1 MNNDDQYQDSDSYE
15 QADYGASE
23 GDHYDAAVDEEVQQN
38 RRGGG
43 GLGDLAPRES
53 RKERRR
59 RLAMEQQ
66 NSPDDGSYDE
76 PSPHAEAGSGYS
88 DSHAAYSAE
97 PEPQDEHPV
106 EPAGPKTPRFG
117 FLKNLIGRSKMD
129 AEATESD
136 PVEESVH
143 EAAPEP
149 IALPMNAVIDPAMLA
164 EYGLDANALVSMGV
178 DPSTLPQFD
187 EEFLT
192 ELGINPQIVIDILR
206 RQAAAES
213 VPGKRKF
220 DTSKASWGRR
230 LGVAKRWAPAA
241 AALTGLTATG
251 AIWFMA
257 GGEEVKAIPEV
268 KTQQLAGAEAEAR
281 TKEAIAKADAGEP
294 AAEENQA
301 EPVTPEALPVAAAAA
316 PTESL
321 PGLPGS
327 DAPPLGLSE
336 PAAAAPPIALASA
349 DPVGLPPMPPE
360 TENLKD
366 PKDLPPMAD
375 LPALPSVGD
384 APPLPGSSAE
394 NALPVADA
402 KPPGMDLNAQ
412 PEASKSTDKANILP
426 PISAGIGAAALAA
439 DSLASPKLPETPPIG
454 EKPKVAIE
462 APPGDLPPLGNVS
475 EPPKTTLAEPPGLPP
490 LGAETPSVK
499 SESKPLQDVTPKV
512 DGSKATA
519 AVAGLA
525 AGLGIDKIVKKAD
538 ANPASKPV
546 EVKPEDAL
554 PSLGAQ
560 PPVDLPKKPEAAVGS
575 AALVAEKSADLPT
588 PGAGREP
595 ASAVNKNAI
604 PDSMKT
610 EAAQAQAGGSASHA
624 GLPEAKADWPTIPN
638 GRGRVLRSIAGSSA
652 SGGSQALAAA
662 AGVGGGMAI
671 ASMGNRNDR
680 ATAAS
685 FDPSQGSSGSEIA
698 PIKHLV
704 QSGENFWTISRD
716 YYGSGRYYK
725 ALWSAN
731 RNQVAKI
738 DQLHVGDTI
747 RIPAMEYLD
756 KSLIESSGVAKS
768 KRQGA
773 GNGDQNPSEVARSL
787 DSRAVR
793 TGNDIESK
801 PTEQEPAASKPKTS
815 KMPAV
820 EEPVNDKEIV
830 SQPLGETASKSN
842 APRHRVQP
850 GETLR
855 TIARDRLGDAR
866 RGDEIVALNAD
877 ILESTRSP
885 IIPGQILK
893 LPAGSKDD

>member
-23 GDHYDAAVDEEVQQN
+23 GDHYDAAMDEEVQQN

-76 PSPHAEAGSGYS
+76 PSPQAEAGTGYS
-88 DSHAAYSAE
+88 DPHATYSAE
-97 PEPQDEHPV
+97 PEPHDEHPV

-117 FLKNLIGRSKMD
+117 FLKNLMGRSKMD
-129 AEATESD
+129 AETTESEA
-136 PVEESVH
+136 VVESVH

-164 EYGLDANALVSMGV
+164 EYGLDANTLVSMGV

-257 GGEEVKAIPEV
+257 GGEESKAIPEV
-268 KTQQLAGAEAEAR
+268 QTQQLAGAEAEAR

-294 AAEENQA
+294 APEEKQA
-301 EPVTPEALPVAAAAA
+301 EPVTPEALPVAAVA
-316 PTESL
+316 PPNENL

-327 DAPPLGLSE
+327 E
-336 PAAAAPPIALASA
+336 AAPAIALASA
-349 DPVGLPPMPPE
+349 EPVGLPPMP
-360 TENLKD
+360 
-366 PKDLPPMAD
+366 D
-375 LPALPSVGD
+375 LPALPSIGD
-384 APPLPGSSAE
+384 APPLPTSTTDSGPA
-394 NALPVADA
+394 VADA
-402 KPPGMDLNAQ
+402 KPPGMDLNAP
-412 PEASKSTDKANILP
+412 PEAPKSADKTNILP
-426 PISAGIGAAALAA
+426 PVVAGIGAAALAA

-454 EKPKVAIE
+454 GTPKMALEV
-462 APPGDLPPLGNVS
+462 PPGDLPPLGNVS
-475 EPPKTTLAEPPGLPP
+475 EPPKSTLAEPPGLPP
-490 LGAETPSVK
+490 LGAEPPKVK
-499 SESKPLQDVTPKV
+499 SAPV

-519 AVAGLA
+519 AVAGIA
-525 AGLGIDKIVKKAD
+525 AGIGLDKIVKKPD
-538 ANPASKPV
+538 ANANTNTNANTKPV
-546 EVKPEDAL
+546 EVKPEAAL

-560 PPVDLPKKPEAAVGS
+560 PPVDLPKPVELPKKPEVLAGS
-575 AALVAEKSADLPT
+575 AALVGEKSI
-588 PGAGREP
+588 
-595 ASAVNKNAI
+595 AV

-610 EAAQAQAGGSASHA
+610 EPANVQAGGTASHA

-652 SGGSQALAAA
+652 SGGSKALAAA

-671 ASMGNRNDR
+671 ASLGNRNDR

-768 KRQGA
+768 KRQGS

-801 PTEQEPAASKPKTS
+801 PTEQEPPPSKPKTS
-815 KMPAV
+815 KRPAA
-820 EEPVNDKEIV
+820 EEPLNDKEIV
-830 SQPLGETASKSN
+830 SQPLGETASRSN

>member
-1 MNNDDQYQDSDSYE
+1 MSNDDRWNDESMNNDDQYQDSDSYE

-23 GDHYDAAVDEEVQQN
+23 GDHYDAAMDEEVQQN

-76 PSPHAEAGSGYS
+76 PSPQAETGPGYS
-88 DSHAAYSAE
+88 DPHAAYSAE
-97 PEPQDEHPV
+97 PEPHDEHPV

-117 FLKNLIGRSKMD
+117 FLKNLMGRSKMD
-129 AEATESD
+129 AETTESEA
-136 PVEESVH
+136 VVESVH

-257 GGEEVKAIPEV
+257 GGEESKAIPEV
-268 KTQQLAGAEAEAR
+268 QTQQLAGAEAEAR

-294 AAEENQA
+294 APEEQQA
-301 EPVTPEALPVAAAAA
+301 EPVTPEALPVAAVA
-316 PTESL
+316 PPNENL

-327 DAPPLGLSE
+327 E
-336 PAAAAPPIALASA
+336 AAPPIALASA
-349 DPVGLPPMPPE
+349 EPVGLPSMP
-360 TENLKD
+360 
-366 PKDLPPMAD
+366 D

-384 APPLPGSSAE
+384 APPLPTSTTDSGPA
-394 NALPVADA
+394 VADA
-402 KPPGMDLNAQ
+402 KPPGMDLNAP
-412 PEASKSTDKANILP
+412 PEAPKSTDKTNILP
-426 PISAGIGAAALAA
+426 PVAAGIGAAALAA

-454 EKPKVAIE
+454 EKPKVALE

-475 EPPKTTLAEPPGLPP
+475 EPPKSTLAEPPGLPP
-490 LGAETPSVK
+490 LGAEPPPVK
-499 SESKPLQDVTPKV
+499 PESKPLPDVTPKV

-525 AGLGIDKIVKKAD
+525 AGLGIDKIVKKVD

-546 EVKPEDAL
+546 EVKPEEVL

-604 PDSMKT
+604 PDSIKPET
-610 EAAQAQAGGSASHA
+610 AQSQSGGSASHA

-671 ASMGNRNDR
+671 ASLGNRNDR

-731 RNQVAKI
+731 RNQVVKI

-768 KRQGA
+768 KRQGT

-787 DSRAVR
+787 DNRAVR

>member
-23 GDHYDAAVDEEVQQN
+23 GDHYDAAMDEEVQQN

-76 PSPHAEAGSGYS
+76 PSPQAETGPGYS
-88 DSHAAYSAE
+88 DPHAAYSAE
-97 PEPQDEHPV
+97 PEPHDEHPV

-117 FLKNLIGRSKMD
+117 FLKNLMGRSKMD
-129 AEATESD
+129 AETTESEA
-136 PVEESVH
+136 VVESVH

-257 GGEEVKAIPEV
+257 GGEESKAIPEV
-268 KTQQLAGAEAEAR
+268 QTQQLAGAEAEAR

-294 AAEENQA
+294 APEEQQA
-301 EPVTPEALPVAAAAA
+301 EPVTPEALPVAAVA
-316 PTESL
+316 PPNENL

-327 DAPPLGLSE
+327 E
-336 PAAAAPPIALASA
+336 AAPPIALASA
-349 DPVGLPPMPPE
+349 EPVGLPSMP
-360 TENLKD
+360 
-366 PKDLPPMAD
+366 D

-384 APPLPGSSAE
+384 APPLPTSTTDSGPA
-394 NALPVADA
+394 VADA
-402 KPPGMDLNAQ
+402 KPPGMDLNAP
-412 PEASKSTDKANILP
+412 PEAPKSTDKTNILP
-426 PISAGIGAAALAA
+426 PVAAGIGAAALAA

-454 EKPKVAIE
+454 EKPKVALE

-475 EPPKTTLAEPPGLPP
+475 EPPKSTLAEPPGLPP
-490 LGAETPSVK
+490 LGAEPPPVK
-499 SESKPLQDVTPKV
+499 PESKPLPDVTPKV

-525 AGLGIDKIVKKAD
+525 AGLGIDKIVKKVD
-538 ANPASKPV
+538 ANPASQPV
-546 EVKPEDAL
+546 EVKPEEVL

-604 PDSMKT
+604 PDSIKPET
-610 EAAQAQAGGSASHA
+610 AQSQSGGSASHA

-671 ASMGNRNDR
+671 ASLGNRNDR

-731 RNQVAKI
+731 RNQVVKI

-768 KRQGA
+768 KRQGT

-787 DSRAVR
+787 DNRAVR

>member
-23 GDHYDAAVDEEVQQN
+23 GDHYDAAMDEEVQQN

-76 PSPHAEAGSGYS
+76 PSPQAETGPGYS
-88 DSHAAYSAE
+88 DPHAAYSAE
-97 PEPQDEHPV
+97 PEPHDEHPV

-117 FLKNLIGRSKMD
+117 FLKNLMGRSKMD
-129 AEATESD
+129 AETTESEA
-136 PVEESVH
+136 VVESVH

-164 EYGLDANALVSMGV
+164 EYGLDANDLVSMGV

-257 GGEEVKAIPEV
+257 GGEESKAIPEV
-268 KTQQLAGAEAEAR
+268 QTQQLAGAEAEAR

-294 AAEENQA
+294 APEEQQA
-301 EPVTPEALPVAAAAA
+301 EPVTPEALPVAAVA
-316 PTESL
+316 PPNENL

-327 DAPPLGLSE
+327 E
-336 PAAAAPPIALASA
+336 AAPPIALASA
-349 DPVGLPPMPPE
+349 EPVGLPSMP
-360 TENLKD
+360 
-366 PKDLPPMAD
+366 D

-384 APPLPGSSAE
+384 APPLPTSTTDSGPA
-394 NALPVADA
+394 VADA
-402 KPPGMDLNAQ
+402 KPPGMDLNAP
-412 PEASKSTDKANILP
+412 PEAPKSTDKTNILP
-426 PISAGIGAAALAA
+426 PVAAGIGAAALAA

-454 EKPKVAIE
+454 EKPKVALE

-475 EPPKTTLAEPPGLPP
+475 EPPKSTLAEPPGLPP
-490 LGAETPSVK
+490 LGAEPPPVK
-499 SESKPLQDVTPKV
+499 PESKPLPDVTPKV

-525 AGLGIDKIVKKAD
+525 AGLGIDKIVKKVD

-546 EVKPEDAL
+546 EVKPEEVL

-604 PDSMKT
+604 PDSIKPET
-610 EAAQAQAGGSASHA
+610 AQSQSGGSASHA

-671 ASMGNRNDR
+671 ASLGNRNDR

-731 RNQVAKI
+731 RNQVVKI

-768 KRQGA
+768 KRQGT

-787 DSRAVR
+787 DNRAVR

>member
-1 MNNDDQYQDSDSYE
+1 MQS
-15 QADYGASE
+15 
-23 GDHYDAAVDEEVQQN
+23 
-38 RRGGG
+38 
-43 GLGDLAPRES
+43 
-53 RKERRR
+53 
-59 RLAMEQQ
+59 
-66 NSPDDGSYDE
+66 
-76 PSPHAEAGSGYS
+76 
-88 DSHAAYSAE
+88 
-97 PEPQDEHPV
+97 
-106 EPAGPKTPRFG
+106 
-117 FLKNLIGRSKMD
+117 
-129 AEATESD
+129 
-136 PVEESVH
+136 
-143 EAAPEP
+143 
-149 IALPMNAVIDPAMLA
+149 
-164 EYGLDANALVSMGV
+164 
-178 DPSTLPQFD
+178 
-187 EEFLT
+187 
-192 ELGINPQIVIDILR
+192 
-206 RQAAAES
+206 
-213 VPGKRKF
+213 
-220 DTSKASWGRR
+220 
-230 LGVAKRWAPAA
+230 
-241 AALTGLTATG
+241 
-251 AIWFMA
+251 
-257 GGEEVKAIPEV
+257 
-268 KTQQLAGAEAEAR
+268 QQLAGAEAEAR

-294 AAEENQA
+294 APEEKQA
-301 EPVTPEALPVAAAAA
+301 EPVTPEALPVAAVA
-316 PTESL
+316 PPNENL

-327 DAPPLGLSE
+327 E
-336 PAAAAPPIALASA
+336 AAPPIALASA
-349 DPVGLPPMPPE
+349 EPVGLPPMP
-360 TENLKD
+360 
-366 PKDLPPMAD
+366 D

-384 APPLPGSSAE
+384 APPLPTSTTDSGPA
-394 NALPVADA
+394 VADA
-402 KPPGMDLNAQ
+402 KPPGMDLNAP
-412 PEASKSTDKANILP
+412 PEAPKSTDKTNILP
-426 PISAGIGAAALAA
+426 PVAAGIGAAALAA

-454 EKPKVAIE
+454 EKPKVALE

-475 EPPKTTLAEPPGLPP
+475 EPPKSTLAEPPGLPP
-490 LGAETPSVK
+490 LGAEPPPVK
-499 SESKPLQDVTPKV
+499 PESKPLPDVTPKV

-525 AGLGIDKIVKKAD
+525 AGLGIDKIVKKVD

-546 EVKPEDAL
+546 EVKPEEAL

-671 ASMGNRNDR
+671 ASLGNRNDR

-787 DSRAVR
+787 DNRAVR

>member
-23 GDHYDAAVDEEVQQN
+23 GDHYDAAMDEEVQQN

-76 PSPHAEAGSGYS
+76 PSPQAETGPGYS
-88 DSHAAYSAE
+88 DPHAAYSAE
-97 PEPQDEHPV
+97 PEPHDEHPV

-117 FLKNLIGRSKMD
+117 FLKNLMGRSKMD
-129 AEATESD
+129 AETTESEA
-136 PVEESVH
+136 VVESVH

-257 GGEEVKAIPEV
+257 GGEESKAIPEV
-268 KTQQLAGAEAEAR
+268 QTQQLAGAEAEAR

-294 AAEENQA
+294 APEEQQA
-301 EPVTPEALPVAAAAA
+301 EPVTPEALPVAAVA
-316 PTESL
+316 PPNENL

-327 DAPPLGLSE
+327 E
-336 PAAAAPPIALASA
+336 AAPPIALASA
-349 DPVGLPPMPPE
+349 EPVGLPSMP
-360 TENLKD
+360 
-366 PKDLPPMAD
+366 D

-384 APPLPGSSAE
+384 APPLPTSTTDSGPA
-394 NALPVADA
+394 VADA
-402 KPPGMDLNAQ
+402 KPPGMDLNAP
-412 PEASKSTDKANILP
+412 PEAPKSTDKTNILP
-426 PISAGIGAAALAA
+426 PVAAGIGAAALAA

-454 EKPKVAIE
+454 EKPKVALE

-475 EPPKTTLAEPPGLPP
+475 EPPKSTLAEPPGLPP
-490 LGAETPSVK
+490 LGAEPPPVK
-499 SESKPLQDVTPKV
+499 PESKPLPDVTPKV

-525 AGLGIDKIVKKAD
+525 AGLGIDKIVKKVD

-546 EVKPEDAL
+546 EVKPEEVL

-604 PDSMKT
+604 PDSIKPET
-610 EAAQAQAGGSASHA
+610 AQSQSGGSASHA

-671 ASMGNRNDR
+671 ASLGNRNDR

-731 RNQVAKI
+731 RNQVVKI

-768 KRQGA
+768 KRQGT

-787 DSRAVR
+787 DNRAVR

>member
-1 MNNDDQYQDSDSYE
+1 MSNDDRWNDESMNNDDQYQDSDSYE

-23 GDHYDAAVDEEVQQN
+23 GDHYDAAMDEEVQQN

-76 PSPHAEAGSGYS
+76 PSPQAETGPGYS
-88 DSHAAYSAE
+88 DPHAAYSAE
-97 PEPQDEHPV
+97 PEPHDEHPV

-117 FLKNLIGRSKMD
+117 FLKNLMGRSKMD
-129 AEATESD
+129 AETTESEA
-136 PVEESVH
+136 VVESVH

-220 DTSKASWGRR
+220 DTSKASWG

-257 GGEEVKAIPEV
+257 GGEESKAIPEV
-268 KTQQLAGAEAEAR
+268 QTQQLAGAEAEAR

-294 AAEENQA
+294 APEEQQA
-301 EPVTPEALPVAAAAA
+301 EPVTPEALPVAAVA
-316 PTESL
+316 PPNENL

-327 DAPPLGLSE
+327 E
-336 PAAAAPPIALASA
+336 AAPPIALASA
-349 DPVGLPPMPPE
+349 EPVGLPSMP
-360 TENLKD
+360 
-366 PKDLPPMAD
+366 D

-384 APPLPGSSAE
+384 APPLPTSTTDSGPA
-394 NALPVADA
+394 VADA
-402 KPPGMDLNAQ
+402 KPPGMDLNAP
-412 PEASKSTDKANILP
+412 PEAPKSTDKTNILP
-426 PISAGIGAAALAA
+426 PVAAGIGAAALAA

-454 EKPKVAIE
+454 EKPKVALE

-475 EPPKTTLAEPPGLPP
+475 EPPKSTLAEPPGLPP
-490 LGAETPSVK
+490 LGAEPPPVK
-499 SESKPLQDVTPKV
+499 PESKPLPDVTPKV

-525 AGLGIDKIVKKAD
+525 AGLGIDKIVKKVD

-546 EVKPEDAL
+546 EVKPEEVL

-604 PDSMKT
+604 PDSIKPET
-610 EAAQAQAGGSASHA
+610 AQSQSGGSASHA

-671 ASMGNRNDR
+671 ASLGNRNDR

-731 RNQVAKI
+731 RNQVVKI

-768 KRQGA
+768 KRQGT

-787 DSRAVR
+787 DNRAVR

>member
-23 GDHYDAAVDEEVQQN
+23 GDHYDAAMDEEVQQN

-76 PSPHAEAGSGYS
+76 PSPQAETGPGYS
-88 DSHAAYSAE
+88 DAAYSAE
-97 PEPQDEHPV
+97 PEPHDEHPV

-117 FLKNLIGRSKMD
+117 FLKNLMGRSKMD
-129 AEATESD
+129 AETTESEA
-136 PVEESVH
+136 VVESVH

-257 GGEEVKAIPEV
+257 GGEESKAIPEV
-268 KTQQLAGAEAEAR
+268 QTQQLAGAEAEAR

-294 AAEENQA
+294 APEEQQA
-301 EPVTPEALPVAAAAA
+301 EPVTPEALPVAAVA
-316 PTESL
+316 PPNENL

-327 DAPPLGLSE
+327 E
-336 PAAAAPPIALASA
+336 AAPPIALASA
-349 DPVGLPPMPPE
+349 EPVGLPSMP
-360 TENLKD
+360 
-366 PKDLPPMAD
+366 D

-384 APPLPGSSAE
+384 APPLPTSTTDSGPA
-394 NALPVADA
+394 VADA
-402 KPPGMDLNAQ
+402 KPPGMDLNAP
-412 PEASKSTDKANILP
+412 PEAPKSTDKTNILP
-426 PISAGIGAAALAA
+426 PVAAGIGAAALAA

-454 EKPKVAIE
+454 EKPKVALE

-475 EPPKTTLAEPPGLPP
+475 EPPKSTLAEPPGLPP
-490 LGAETPSVK
+490 LGAEPPPVK
-499 SESKPLQDVTPKV
+499 PESKPLPDVTPKV

-525 AGLGIDKIVKKAD
+525 AGLGIDKIVKKVD

-546 EVKPEDAL
+546 EVKPEEVL

-604 PDSMKT
+604 PDSIKPET
-610 EAAQAQAGGSASHA
+610 AQSQSGGSASHA

-671 ASMGNRNDR
+671 ASLGNRNDR

-731 RNQVAKI
+731 RNQVVKI

-768 KRQGA
+768 KRQGT

-787 DSRAVR
+787 DNRAVR

>member
-23 GDHYDAAVDEEVQQN
+23 GDHYDAAMDEEVQQN

-76 PSPHAEAGSGYS
+76 PSPQAEAGPGYS

-97 PEPQDEHPV
+97 PEPHDEHPV

-136 PVEESVH
+136 PVDASVH

-192 ELGINPQIVIDILR
+192 ELGINPQIVIDILK

-257 GGEEVKAIPEV
+257 GGEENKAIPEV
-268 KTQQLAGAEAEAR
+268 QSQQLAGAEAEAR

-294 AAEENQA
+294 APEEKQA
-301 EPVTPEALPVAAAAA
+301 EPVTPEAVPVAAAAA

-349 DPVGLPPMPPE
+349 DPVGLPPMP
-360 TENLKD
+360 
-366 PKDLPPMAD
+366 D

-384 APPLPGSSAE
+384 APPLPTSTTDSGPA
-394 NALPVADA
+394 VADA
-402 KPPGMDLNAQ
+402 KPPGMDLNAP
-412 PEASKSTDKANILP
+412 PEVPKSTDKTNILP
-426 PISAGIGAAALAA
+426 PVAAGIGAAALAA

-454 EKPKVAIE
+454 EKPKVALE

-490 LGAETPSVK
+490 LGAEPPSVK
-499 SESKPLQDVTPKV
+499 PESKPLPDVTPKV

-546 EVKPEDAL
+546 EVKPEEAL

-588 PGAGREP
+588 PGAGHEP
-595 ASAVNKNAI
+595 ASALNKNAI
-604 PDSMKT
+604 PDSMKPET
-610 EAAQAQAGGSASHA
+610 AQSQSGGSASHA

-685 FDPSQGSSGSEIA
+685 FDPSQGSSGAEIA

-756 KSLIESSGVAKS
+756 KSLIESPGVAKS

-801 PTEQEPAASKPKTS
+801 PTEQEPAASNPKTS
-815 KMPAV
+815 KLPAA

-855 TIARDRLGDAR
+855 TIARDRLGNAR
-866 RGDEIVALNAD
+866 RGDEIVALNPD
-877 ILESTRSP
+877 LLESSRSP
-885 IIPGQILK
+885 LVPGQVLK

>member
-1 MNNDDQYQDSDSYE
+1 MSNDERWNDESMNNDDQYQDSDSYE

-23 GDHYDAAVDEEVQQN
+23 GDHYDAAMDEEVQQN

-76 PSPHAEAGSGYS
+76 PSPQAEAGTGYS
-88 DSHAAYSAE
+88 DPHATYSAE
-97 PEPQDEHPV
+97 PEPHDEHPV

-117 FLKNLIGRSKMD
+117 FLKNLMGRSKMD
-129 AEATESD
+129 AETTESD
-136 PVEESVH
+136 PVDASVH

-149 IALPMNAVIDPAMLA
+149 IALPMNAVIDPEMLA
-164 EYGLDANALVSMGV
+164 EYGLDANTLVSMGV

-281 TKEAIAKADAGEP
+281 TKEAIAKADSGELEP
-294 AAEENQA
+294 EEKQA
-301 EPVTPEALPVAAAAA
+301 EPMTPEALPVAAVA
-316 PTESL
+316 PPNENL
-321 PGLPGS
+321 PGLPG
-327 DAPPLGLSE
+327 AE
-336 PAAAAPPIALASA
+336 AAPPIVLASA
-349 DPVGLPPMPPE
+349 EPVGLPPMPLE
-360 TENLKD
+360 TEKLKD
-366 PKDLPPMAD
+366 PKDLPPMTD
-375 LPALPSVGD
+375 LPALPGVGD
-384 APPLPGSSAE
+384 APPLPGSAAE
-394 NALPVADA
+394 NGLPVADA
-402 KPPGMDLNAQ
+402 KPPGVDLPVQ
-412 PEASKSTDKANILP
+412 PEPPKSTDKTNILP
-426 PISAGIGAAALAA
+426 PVAAGIGAAALAA
-439 DSLASPKLPETPPIG
+439 DSLSSPKLPETPPIG
-454 EKPKVAIE
+454 ETPKVALE
-462 APPGDLPPLGNVS
+462 APPSDLPPLGNVS
-475 EPPKTTLAEPPGLPP
+475 EPPKSTLAEPPGLPP
-490 LGAETPSVK
+490 LGAEPPSVK
-499 SESKPLQDVTPKV
+499 SVPV

-519 AVAGLA
+519 AVAGIA
-525 AGLGIDKIVKKAD
+525 AGIGLDKIVKKPD
-538 ANPASKPV
+538 ANVNTNAKPA
-546 EVKPEDAL
+546 EVKPEESL

-560 PPVDLPKKPEAAVGS
+560 PHVDLPKPAELPKKPEVLGGS
-575 AALVAEKSADLPT
+575 AALVAEKSSDAPIS
-588 PGAGREP
+588 GAVREP
-595 ASAVNKNAI
+595 VSSLNKNAV

-610 EAAQAQAGGSASHA
+610 EPANVQAGGTATHA

-671 ASMGNRNDR
+671 ASLGNRNDR

-756 KSLIESSGVAKS
+756 KSLIETPGVAKS
-768 KRQGA
+768 KRQGS
-773 GNGDQNPSEVARSL
+773 GNGDENPPEVARSL
-787 DSRAVR
+787 DNRAVR
-793 TGNDIESK
+793 TGNDIESR
-801 PTEQEPAASKPKTS
+801 PTEQEPPASKPKAS
-815 KMPAV
+815 KLPAA

-830 SQPLGETASKSN
+830 SQPLGETASKSS

-885 IIPGQILK
+885 IIPGQVLK